1 MAGVL
6 PAEVAAVLD
15 DYAHDRRPSRE
26 SEKAAVKATLSALV
40 AVAPGRSV
48 EVRIPPY
55 AAVQVIEGTT
65 HRRGTPSAVV
75 ETDARTWLLM
85 ACGALIWADGVAS
98 GAVRASGAR
107 SDLSAWLPVF
117 VAR

>member
-55 AAVQVIEGTT
+55 AAVQVI
-65 HRRGTPSAVV
+65 A
-75 ETDARTWLLM
+75 A
-85 ACGALIWADGVAS
+85 AAAAAADTSPAG
-98 GAVRASGAR
+98 RPAR
-107 SDLSAWLPVF
+107 SSSLVSNVHVFSSASTF
-117 VAR
+117 ARKSA